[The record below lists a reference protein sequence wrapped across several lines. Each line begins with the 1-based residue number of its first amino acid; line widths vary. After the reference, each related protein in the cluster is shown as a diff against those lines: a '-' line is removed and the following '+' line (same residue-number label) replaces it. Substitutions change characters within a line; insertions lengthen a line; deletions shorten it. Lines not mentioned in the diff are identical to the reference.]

1 MAIERLDWPAP
12 KNIVAGFTTRSEG
25 VSSSPFESFNLA
37 MHVGDNAEHVL
48 QNRTQLDQAL
58 PSEKSWQWL
67 EQVHGVDVV
76 EASRCD
82 EVLVADASFS
92 NQKNKVC
99 VVMTADCLPILL
111 CDKKGSEVA
120 AIHAGWRSLCY
131 GVIENAVAKFTTNK
145 GDILAYLGPAIGPD
159 AFEVG
164 EDVKA
169 AFFSQNCGQES
180 LAAFKASD
188 VEGKYLADLYQL
200 ARLRLQ
206 SVGVTAIYGGGLCT
220 YNDKNRFYSFRRD
233 NVTGR
238 MASFIYRT
246 E

>member
-1 MAIERLDWPAP
+1 MAIERLNWPAP
-12 KNIVAGFTTRSEG
+12 KNIVAGFTTRTEG
-25 VSSSPFESFNLA
+25 VSEAPFDAFNLA
-37 MHVGDNAEHVL
+37 MHVGDNAQHVL
-48 QNRTQLDQAL
+48 QNRQLLQQTL
-58 PSEKSWQWL
+58 PGEKSWQWL

-99 VVMTADCLPILL
+99 VVLTADCLPILL
-111 CDKKGSEVA
+111 CDKNGMEVA

-131 GVIENAVAKFTTNK
+131 GVIENAVAKFSENK
-145 GDILAYLGPAIGPD
+145 GDILAYLGPAIGPN

-169 AFFSQNCGQES
+169 AFYSQNCGQAS
-180 LAAFKASD
+180 MAAFKKSH

-200 ARLRLQ
+200 ARLRLHN
-206 SVGVTAIYGGGLCT
+206 VGVTEIYGGGLCT
-220 YNDKNRFYSFRRD
+220 FSDEQRFYSFRRN